1 MPKVLVVDDSAVDRR
16 LAGSI
21 LENRIDPDGK
31 KVPSGISVVYANDG
45 KEGLTAVGRERPDIV
60 VTDLQ
65 MPHMT
70 GLELVEAIKNQHPT
84 VPVII
89 MTAHGS
95 EEIARQALQTG
106 AASYVPKRDLAHE
119 LVGTVEE
126 ILSVSAGREERQR
139 FLDDCWRRSE

>member
-1 MPKVLVVDDSAVDRR
+1 MPKVLVVDDSPVDRR

-21 LENRIDPDGK
+21 LENRSGPDGK
-31 KVPSGISVVYANDG
+31 KEPSGITVVYANDG
-45 KEGLTAVGRERPDIV
+45 KEGLAAVGREKPDLV

-70 GLELVEAIKNQHPT
+70 GLELVEAIKDEYPT

-95 EEIARQALQTG
+95 EEIARQALQVG

-119 LVGTVEE
+119 LVATV
-126 ILSVSAGREERQR
+126 
-139 FLDDCWRRSE
+139 